1 MTIRMPI
8 VAALAIA
15 LASPAAVLA
24 QAAPTYHP
32 GMSVKDASG
41 GAVGSVV
48 KVEDGVITVKT
59 DKHEVPLPSQSFTVD
74 GHTLL
79 LGMTQ
84 AQLNAEWEKTLAAAE
99 ASLAVGA
106 PVLGAQGGSVG
117 TIEAID
123 SETVTIALAS
133 GKKVQ
138 LPRTGIVGN
147 SGGARIGFTAEQL
160 EAQLAGSSGQ

>member
-15 LASPAAVLA
+15 LAAPGAAIA
-24 QAAPTYHP
+24 QAPTYQT

-41 GAVGSVV
+41 GAVGSIV
-48 KVEDGVITVKT
+48 KVEDGVLTVKT
-59 DKHEVPLPSQSFTVD
+59 DKHEIPLPAKSFAVD
-74 GHTLL
+74 GQTLL

-84 AQLNAEWEKTLAAAE
+84 AQLNAEWEKTLASAE
-99 ASLAVGA
+99 ASLVVGA
-106 PVLGAQGGSVG
+106 PVNGAQGASVG

-123 SETVTIALAS
+123 AETVTIVLAS
-133 GKKVQ
+133 GKKVR
-138 LPRTGIVGN
+138 LPRSGIVGAPD
-147 SGGARIGFTAEQL
+147 GARIGFTAEQL

>member
-1 MTIRMPI
+1 MTIRMPLI
-8 VAALAIA
+8 AALAIA
-15 LASPAAVLA
+15 LAAPGAAFA
-24 QAAPTYHP
+24 QASPYHS
-32 GMSVKDASG
+32 GMAVKDASG
-41 GAVGSVV
+41 GSVGSVV

-59 DKHEVPLPSQSFTVD
+59 DKHEVPLPTQSFTVD
-74 GHTLL
+74 GHSLL

-84 AQLNAEWEKTLAAAE
+84 AQLNAEWEKTLASAE

-106 PVLGAQGGSVG
+106 PVLGAQGTSIG

-123 SETVTIALAS
+123 AETVTIALAS
-133 GKKVQ
+133 GKKVR

-160 EAQLAGSSGQ
+160 EAQLAGSTGQ